1 MSSLEVR
8 DHRRRLNGTRVDLQ
22 LRGRVS
28 APRNSLSRCKDLQPA
43 ALFWLSQNLDGWGY
57 QAFTSL
63 TRKPEEAWLMSVNG
77 DVSPIECI
85 TVLSRCQ

>member
-43 ALFWLSQNLDGWGY
+43 APSLVVAQSGWLALPGH
-57 QAFTSL
+57 
-63 TRKPEEAWLMSVNG
+63 
-77 DVSPIECI
+77 
-85 TVLSRCQ
+85 